1 MKAAKKGF
9 RFIQGEN
16 VNRGNFLYYVTQNV
30 QEPFGLEK
38 SLSCSLEH
46 HSFVISKT
54 AKHAKPCCV
63 TCYTKIT
70 F

>member
-1 MKAAKKGF
+1 MKAAEKGF
-9 RFIQGEN
+9 RLIQGEN
-16 VNRGNFLYYVTQNV
+16 VNRGNFLYNVTQNV

-38 SLSCSLEH
+38 SLSCNLEH

-54 AKHAKPCCV
+54 AKNAKPCCV

-70 F
+70 C